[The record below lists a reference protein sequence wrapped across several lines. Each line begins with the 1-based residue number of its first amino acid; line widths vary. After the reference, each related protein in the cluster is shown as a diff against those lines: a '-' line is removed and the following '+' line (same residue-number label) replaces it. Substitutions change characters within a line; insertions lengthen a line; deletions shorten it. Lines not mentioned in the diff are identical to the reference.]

1 MALME
6 RIGMI
11 KDKTIHQ
18 FLDDLA
24 SKSATPGG
32 GSAAAIMGAM
42 GAALVS
48 MVCNLTIGKKNYEAV
63 EPEMKELLAKA
74 ETLRAQLMDMVRA
87 DVEVFD
93 KVMSA
98 YGLPRETD
106 EQKAVRSEAIQ
117 LALKAA
123 TDVPIECAKACAEVI
138 RLSKIAAEK
147 GNRNVISDAGVA
159 VVAGYAALKSAA
171 LNVYVNAGA
180 IKDETF
186 VSSRMNE
193 LNGVLSE
200 MNILNEEVFQAVK
213 NKL

>member
-1 MALME
+1 ME

-18 FLDDLA
+18 FLDELA

-42 GAALVS
+42 KAALGS
-48 MVCNLTIGKKNYEAV
+48 MVCNLNIGKKNYEAV

-123 TDVPIECAKACAEVI
+123 TDVPIECA
-138 RLSKIAAEK
+138 
-147 GNRNVISDAGVA
+147 
-159 VVAGYAALKSAA
+159 
-171 LNVYVNAGA
+171 
-180 IKDETF
+180 
-186 VSSRMNE
+186 
-193 LNGVLSE
+193 
-200 MNILNEEVFQAVK
+200 
-213 NKL
+213 

>member
-1 MALME
+1 
-6 RIGMI
+6 MI

-18 FLDDLA
+18 FLDELA

-106 EQKAVRSEAIQ
+106 EQKAARSEAIQ